1 MDKMNIV
8 WWLYIGLPIMIGS
21 ISIVIAGYTW
31 IPQFL
36 TGGITLFIIGIIF
49 QAGYR
54 EMERREKEAKKNEQ
68 KKKNKQ

>member
-1 MDKMNIV
+1 MDKKNIV
-8 WWLYIGLPIMIGS
+8 WWLYIGLPIMIGL

-36 TGGITLFIIGIIF
+36 TGGIAFFIIGFIF

-54 EMERREKEAKKNEQ
+54 EMERREKEAKK
-68 KKKNKQ
+68 